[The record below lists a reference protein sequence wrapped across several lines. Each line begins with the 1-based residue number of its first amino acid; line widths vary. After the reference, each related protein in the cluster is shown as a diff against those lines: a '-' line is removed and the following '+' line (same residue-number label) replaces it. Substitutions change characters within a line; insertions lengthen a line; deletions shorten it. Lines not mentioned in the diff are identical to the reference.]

1 MAAEMIT
8 PNFSKADMS
17 CRSGCG
23 LDHMDHQFMRMLQ
36 QMWNELGP
44 LPVTSGV
51 RCEKHN
57 DHTGG
62 YPKSAHLQSKGA
74 DIRIFGPRAL
84 KLVEESRRIG
94 FSRIGISQKG
104 DKSSR
109 FIHLD
114 ILPRTAIWSY

>member
-8 PNFSKADMS
+8 PNFSRAEMS
-17 CRSGCG
+17 CRCGCG
-23 LDHMDHQFMRMLQ
+23 LDHMDEQFMRMLQ
-36 QMWNELGP
+36 QLRNELGP

-94 FSRIGISQKG
+94 FSGIGISQKG

-114 ILPRTAIWSY
+114 I

>member
-1 MAAEMIT
+1 
-8 PNFSKADMS
+8 
-17 CRSGCG
+17 
-23 LDHMDHQFMRMLQ
+23 MDKQFMRMLQ
-36 QMWNELGP
+36 QLRNELGP

-57 DHTGG
+57 DQSGG
-62 YPKSAHLQSKGA
+62 YPKSAYPQSKGA

-94 FSRIGISQKG
+94 FSRIGISPKG
-104 DKSSR
+104 EKSFR
-109 FIHLD
+109 FIYLE

>member
-8 PNFSKADMS
+8 PNFSRAEMS
-17 CRSGCG
+17 CRCGCG
-23 LDHMDHQFMRMLQ
+23 LDHMDEKFMRMLQ
-36 QMWNELGP
+36 QLRNELGP
-44 LPVTSGV
+44 LPITSGV
-51 RCEKHN
+51 RCDKHN
-57 DHTGG
+57 DQSGG

-94 FSRIGISQKG
+94 FSGIGISQKG

-114 ILPRTAIWSY
+114 ILPRTALWSY

>member
-8 PNFSKADMS
+8 PNFSRAEMS
-17 CRSGCG
+17 CRCGCG
-23 LDHMDHQFMRMLQ
+23 LDQMDEKFMRMLQ
-36 QMWNELGP
+36 QLLKELGP

-74 DIRIFGPRAL
+74 DIRIFGPRTL
-84 KLVEESRRIG
+84 KLVEESR
-94 FSRIGISQKG
+94 RIGISQKG

>member
-1 MAAEMIT
+1 
-8 PNFSKADMS
+8 MS
-17 CRSGCG
+17 FISSIPKPPPGGCCGWG
-23 LDHMDHQFMRMLQ
+23 LDHMDKQFMRMLQ
-36 QMWNELGP
+36 QLRNELGP

-57 DHTGG
+57 DQSEG
-62 YPKSAHLQSKGA
+62 YPKSAYLQSKGA

-84 KLVEESRRIG
+84 QLVEEARRIG
-94 FSRIGISQKG
+94 FSGIGISPKG
-104 DKSSR
+104 EKSFR